1 MDTTMSMGDRKAHL
15 AALRVARIAKR
26 RERREERQ
34 LLHKISSMSID
45 PAQRIDKKP
54 DVLRPKK
61 NKAMKV
67 KGPSKKARRN
77 ARKREAKRLEQAAE
91 VTPTMPKAMR
101 IDTNVNE
108 SAGQGALS
116 HTPSSIQLRPL
127 RPETRAA
134 LQEFQAL
141 KSARNKAARAA
152 KALRRA
158 EQEANSGHGNT
169 EGATTA
175 TVPSEPLAMNAF
187 DEENLYEAA
196 QEEKMFDEATQSLG
210 EMKLGRV
217 RRSKAEAMSLPEV
230 NEDTQAVRTLR
241 SGRLRPSYEEV
252 ASQAEGHRHNGQGHG
267 GCKPM

>member
-1 MDTTMSMGDRKAHL
+1 MDTDMSMGDRKAHL
-15 AALRVARIAKR
+15 TALRVARFAKR

-45 PAQRIDKKP
+45 PTQRNNKKP

-101 IDTNVNE
+101 VDSDIDE
-108 SAGQGALS
+108 SADQVTL
-116 HTPSSIQLRPL
+116 
-127 RPETRAA
+127 
-134 LQEFQAL
+134 
-141 KSARNKAARAA
+141 ARAA
-152 KALRRA
+152 FLATPRFSKHARKRARKALRHA
-158 EQEANSGHGNT
+158 EHAANSSHGDT
-169 EGATTA
+169 EGTTTA
-175 TVPSEPLAMNAF
+175 ALPNGLSAMNAF
-187 DEENLYEAA
+187 DEETLYEAA

-210 EMKLGRV
+210 EMNLGRGRV
-217 RRSKAEAMSLPEV
+217 RRSEAEAMSLPEV
-230 NEDTQAVRTLR
+230 DEATQTLRTLR
-241 SGRLRPSYEEV
+241 SGRVRPSYDEV
-252 ASQAEGHRHNGQGHG
+252 AAQAKGEGHNGQGHG